1 MLAKNTEDTPWKK
14 TPKVTT
20 NVKIQSKKEQSNGSD
35 NLETKNE
42 EKKELE
48 KVIRSEADR
57 NSSFDTAKAKKVWKE
72 FFKMSPSGFASTLIN
87 ANIIVEKSPVIKVEL
102 LNNIALRSEFS
113 TIRIALN
120 PYLANNLNND
130 FVQLEII
137 DQKLEQQKPT
147 KNLSEQEKLEELVKE
162 FPLINE
168 AMRRF
173 GLKLEN

>member
-1 MLAKNTEDTPWKK
+1 
-14 TPKVTT
+14 
-20 NVKIQSKKEQSNGSD
+20 
-35 NLETKNE
+35 
-42 EKKELE
+42 
-48 KVIRSEADR
+48 
-57 NSSFDTAKAKKVWKE
+57 
-72 FFKMSPSGFASTLIN
+72 MSPSAFAGSLIN
-87 ANIIVEKSPVIKVEL
+87 AKVVVEKTPIIKVEL

-120 PYLANNLNND
+120 PYLANHLDND
-130 FVQLEII
+130 FVQIEII

-147 KNLSEQEKLEELVKE
+147 KTLSEQEKLEELIKE